1 MPLALT
7 GYEIGLLAVA
17 CVFIA
22 FALVAA
28 LVVPRAR
35 PDFPAKRLGVLIAVC
50 SALFL
55 GQMTAVLVLAEVGEA
70 DEAHGEA
77 TPTETTETTGTET
90 TGTETT
96 ETTGTGT
103 ETTETETTETET
115 TQTAEGGGDAAAG
128 KQVFETAGCVSCHTL
143 SDAGATGTVG
153 PNLDQAQ
160 PPAELV
166 VQRVTNGQGVMPP
179 FKDSLSEQQ
188 IQDVAAYVSSAAGS

>member
-17 CVFIA
+17 VAFIV
-22 FALVAA
+22 FALIAA

-35 PDFPAKRLGVLIAVC
+35 PDFPAKRLGVFVAVC
-50 SALFL
+50 IALFAA
-55 GQMTAVLVLAEVGEA
+55 QMTAVLVLAEVGEA

-103 ETTETETTETET
+103 ETTETETTETT
-115 TQTAEGGGDAAAG
+115 EGGGDPAAG

>member
-1 MPLALT
+1 VPLALT

-17 CVFIA
+17 VAFIV

-35 PDFPAKRLGVLIAVC
+35 PDFPARRLGVFVAVC
-50 SALFL
+50 VALFAA
-55 GQMTAVLVLAEVGEA
+55 QMTAVLVLAEVGEA

-103 ETTETETTETET
+103 ETTETETTETT
-115 TQTAEGGGDAAAG
+115 EGGGDPVAG